1 MAKCTAYD
9 FKAIES
15 YWQKYWLEHKTFC
28 VKEDKSKPKYYV
40 LDMFPYPSGAGL
52 HIGHPEGYTASDI
65 LGRYKKAKG
74 FNVLHPMGWDA
85 FGLPAEQ
92 HAIATGLHPSINTE
106 KNIATFRQQIQHLGF
121 AIDWSREINTT
132 QPEYYRWTQ
141 WIFLQLFKHGLA
153 YVDEKPVWWCPQ
165 LGTVLANEEVI
176 DGKSERGSFPVE
188 RRNLRQWVLR
198 ITRYADKLL
207 DGLKDLNWPEATK
220 MQQRAWI
227 GRSEGASISF
237 QLEGDDRALEVFT
250 TRPDTLYGVSF
261 IVLAPENPLVD
272 SIVAEERR
280 PELALYK
287 ASVKSKSDLERTDL
301 AKEKSGVFTGRY
313 AIHPMTK
320 ERIPV
325 WVADYVLMDYGTGA
339 VMGVPAHDERDF
351 EFAQLYHLPI
361 KPVLQSEEA
370 SDTLPYCSRGRLINS
385 EAFNGLT
392 SEEAKQA
399 IVDVLEGAG
408 QAHKTVQYKLH
419 DWLFSRQRYWG
430 EPFPIVW
437 IKESDYKRVMEC
449 EGCVFREF
457 LPEHPVTYKEGDETF
472 CALPLASQHLPLRLP
487 SVSSFKPSEESPMPL
502 VNAGPAWLEVKLN
515 LHTGAIEPNDGHLTE
530 AWISGR
536 RETNTMPQWAGSCW
550 YYLRYLSPHESESP
564 VNAQAFDYWKTP
576 DLYIGGAEHAVLHL
590 LYARF
595 WHRFLF
601 DIGVLQ
607 TSEPFPHLFHPG
619 IILGTDGNKMSKS
632 RGNVVNPDDIIET
645 YGADTLRM
653 YEMFL
658 GPLEA
663 SKPWSTKNI
672 EGIHRFLRKVWREFI
687 DEEGAVSTKACGEK
701 NSPEMEAMLH
711 ETIAKVGDDIE
722 HLRFNTA
729 ISQLMIFM
737 NRVQKE
743 FAIAKSTAKAFV
755 QMLAPFAPHIAE
767 ELWSRMGGQG
777 SVSEASWP
785 EVDAS
790 KLVKTQLKIVLQIN
804 GKLRDEITVDANDS
818 KELILKKAKESPKAS
833 ALLRDKVIK
842 REIYVPG
849 KLVNWVV

>member
-1 MAKCTAYD
+1 
-9 FKAIES
+9 
-15 YWQKYWLEHKTFC
+15 
-28 VKEDKSKPKYYV
+28 
-40 LDMFPYPSGAGL
+40 
-52 HIGHPEGYTASDI
+52 
-65 LGRYKKAKG
+65 
-74 FNVLHPMGWDA
+74 MGWDA

-399 IVDVLEGAG
+399 IVDALEGAG

-430 EPFPIVW
+430 EPFPYCL
-437 IKESDYKRVMEC
+437 D
-449 EGCVFREF
+449 
-457 LPEHPVTYKEGDETF
+457 
-472 CALPLASQHLPLRLP
+472 
-487 SVSSFKPSEESPMPL
+487 
-502 VNAGPAWLEVKLN
+502 
-515 LHTGAIEPNDGHLTE
+515 
-530 AWISGR
+530 
-536 RETNTMPQWAGSCW
+536 
-550 YYLRYLSPHESESP
+550 
-564 VNAQAFDYWKTP
+564 
-576 DLYIGGAEHAVLHL
+576 
-590 LYARF
+590 
-595 WHRFLF
+595 
-601 DIGVLQ
+601 
-607 TSEPFPHLFHPG
+607 
-619 IILGTDGNKMSKS
+619 
-632 RGNVVNPDDIIET
+632 
-645 YGADTLRM
+645 
-653 YEMFL
+653 
-658 GPLEA
+658 
-663 SKPWSTKNI
+663 
-672 EGIHRFLRKVWREFI
+672 
-687 DEEGAVSTKACGEK
+687 
-701 NSPEMEAMLH
+701 
-711 ETIAKVGDDIE
+711 
-722 HLRFNTA
+722 
-729 ISQLMIFM
+729 
-737 NRVQKE
+737 
-743 FAIAKSTAKAFV
+743 
-755 QMLAPFAPHIAE
+755 
-767 ELWSRMGGQG
+767 
-777 SVSEASWP
+777 
-785 EVDAS
+785 
-790 KLVKTQLKIVLQIN
+790 
-804 GKLRDEITVDANDS
+804 
-818 KELILKKAKESPKAS
+818 
-833 ALLRDKVIK
+833 
-842 REIYVPG
+842 
-849 KLVNWVV
+849 